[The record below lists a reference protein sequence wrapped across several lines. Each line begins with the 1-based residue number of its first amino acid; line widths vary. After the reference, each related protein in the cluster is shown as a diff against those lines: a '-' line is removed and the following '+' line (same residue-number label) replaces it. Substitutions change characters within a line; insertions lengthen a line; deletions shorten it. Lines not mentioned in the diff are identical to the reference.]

1 MDRVLSMRETHR
13 RTVPGAVTAMDVSSH
28 PLATA
33 TALDFTRDGQLTVVE
48 GEAEGPSR
56 LGARLLELLRL
67 APARARPDLV
77 FGREVARRVLA
88 AIAARG
94 VADEE
99 ALVTPAQGE
108 LGELLAAASAIMGRS
123 LLDEQVLATAWSA
136 VAAAACQ
143 EAQAGGMA
151 AYLEGLGVD
160 PELGRL
166 HVHLAERRHGG
177 DHPFAF
183 LATIATCRG
192 ADGRVQHVPLHM
204 AIAELESDAS
214 GQQRLLAP
222 LRRAGARNAAIAA
235 LVDSHEVF
243 HAVAW
248 TAAEAYALLRAVPD
262 LQAAGIRVHVPDWWH
277 AAPPSPQLRVQL
289 GAGAPVSLGLDALL
303 DFKLGWF
310 IGADELSTE
319 EWQHIARGEAGLHRF
334 RGRWIELD
342 PERHAEAMRQWES
355 LAQLASRGN
364 VDFAEGMRLLA
375 AQARE
380 RSGADRHGVTV
391 TPGPWLART
400 MDQLVGPASD
410 AAADPGPALRGN
422 LRPYQRDG
430 VAWLWLL
437 ARLGLGG
444 CLADDMGLGKTIQ
457 VIALLLLLQQRRVP
471 GPHLVVVPA
480 SLLGNWCAELE
491 RFAPSLRVY
500 VAHRTTSG
508 TDGQPATGTADI
520 VLTTYATLSR
530 LPWPLQLRWGL
541 IVLDEAQAIKNAE
554 SRQTRA
560 VKLLTG
566 RLRLALTGTP
576 VENSLADLW
585 SIFDFINPGLLGG
598 ADEFRKLCRPL
609 GADSDEIGPLRRL
622 VRPYILRRLKS
633 DRSII
638 ADLPDKTEMQVYCGL
653 TRVQAGLYEQ
663 TVRALAREASGADG
677 VRRRGVILGFLT
689 RLKQICNH
697 PSQYSGDGKY
707 APEDSAKFMRLQEL
721 CGSIAVSGDKVL
733 VFTQFREMCGPL
745 AGLLA
750 GSFGRPGLVFH
761 GGLSVRRRIETV
773 AEFQGANGPP
783 FLVVSLKA
791 GGTGLNLTEAAHV
804 VHFDRWWNP
813 AVENQATDRA
823 YRIGQHKNV
832 LVHKFV
838 CRGTLEEHIDAL
850 LRGKQGLADNVL
862 DQDGERRLTE
872 LGTED
877 LLRAVA
883 LDLRTAVED
892 D

>member
-1 MDRVLSMRETHR
+1 
-13 RTVPGAVTAMDVSSH
+13 MDVSSH

-183 LATIATCRG
+183 LATIAACRG

-204 AIAELESDAS
+204 AIAELESDVS

-663 TVRALAREASGADG
+663 TVRALAREAGGADG

-721 CGSIAVSGDKVL
+721 CGSIAASGDKVL

-750 GSFGRPGLVFH
+750 GSFGRAGLVFH

>member
-1 MDRVLSMRETHR
+1 M
-13 RTVPGAVTAMDVSSH
+13 PGAVTAMDVSSH
-28 PLATA
+28 PLATSA
-33 TALDFTRDGQLTVVE
+33 ALDFTRDGQLRVVE
-48 GEAEGPSR
+48 GEAEGPR

-67 APARARPDLV
+67 APARARPDLA

-94 VADEE
+94 VAGEE

-108 LGELLAAASAIMGRS
+108 LGELLAAASAIVGRS
-123 LLDEQVLATAWSA
+123 MLDEQVLATTWSA

-143 EAQAGGMA
+143 EARSDGMA
-151 AYLEGLGVD
+151 AYLAGLGVD

-183 LATIATCRG
+183 LATIAACRG
-192 ADGRVQHVPLHM
+192 VDGQVQHVPLQV
-204 AIAELESDAS
+204 AIAELANDVS
-214 GQQRLLAP
+214 GEQRLLAP
-222 LRRAGARNAAIAA
+222 LRRAGARNAAIAE
-235 LVDSHEVF
+235 LIDSHEVF

-277 AAPPSPQLRVQL
+277 AAPPRPQLRVQL
-289 GAGAPVSLGLDALL
+289 GAGVPASLGLEALL
-303 DFKLGWF
+303 DFKIGWF
-310 IGADELSTE
+310 IGDDELSAE

-334 RGRWIELD
+334 HGRWIELD
-342 PERHAEAMRQWES
+342 PERHAEAMRQWKS
-355 LAQLASRGN
+355 LEQVASRGGI
-364 VDFAEGMRLLA
+364 DFAEGMRLLA
-375 AQARE
+375 GQGRE
-380 RSGADRHGVTV
+380 ESGGDRGGVTV

-400 MDQLVGPASD
+400 MEQLVGPASD
-410 AAADPGPALRGN
+410 AEADPGPALRGS

-457 VIALLLLLQQRRVP
+457 VIALLLLLQRRRVP
-471 GPHLVVVPA
+471 GPYLVVVPA

-508 TDGQPATGTADI
+508 TDGEPAAGTTDI
-520 VLTTYATLSR
+520 VLTTYATLAR
-530 LPWPLQLRWGL
+530 LPWPAQLRWGL
-541 IVLDEAQAIKNAE
+541 VVLDEAQAIKNAE
-554 SRQTRA
+554 TRQTRA
-560 VKLLTG
+560 VKLLTS

-609 GADSDEIGPLRRL
+609 GAGDDEIGPLRRL

-633 DRSII
+633 DRSVI

-653 TRVQAGLYEQ
+653 SRVQAGLYEQ
-663 TVRALAREASGADG
+663 TVHALARAASGADG
-677 VRRRGVILGFLT
+677 ARRRGVILGFLT

-721 CGSIAVSGDKVL
+721 CESIAASGDKVL

-745 AGLLA
+745 AALLA
-750 GSFGRPGLVFH
+750 GSFGRAGLVFH

-773 AEFQGANGPP
+773 ATFQAADGPP

-838 CRGTLEEHIDAL
+838 CRGTLEEYIDAM
-850 LRGKQGLADNVL
+850 LRGKQGLADNIL
-862 DQDGERRLTE
+862 DHDGERRLTE
-872 LGTED
+872 LGTEE

-883 LDLRTAVED
+883 LDLRTAVGD